1 MQPLHKRSTLHT
13 RARAP
18 AYTRRHA
25 LARIREPDGSRHPGK
40 HRNPL
45 ELETEI
51 ELKIEVALT
60 CAQCYH
66 AFRFSLRRPIA
77 FASLFT
83 EICLPFPRCFSAVNE
98 HIFFFEL
105 VPLLA
110 RLNNFLILSRF
121 LGRLVSGRR
130 VFYILI
136 IIR

>member
-60 CAQCYH
+60 CAH
-66 AFRFSLRRPIA
+66 APMLPRFSLLLAPTDCLCEPFHGNLPPISTLL
-77 FASLFT
+77 FYRKRIHFSLF
-83 EICLPFPRCFSAVNE
+83 
-98 HIFFFEL
+98 FFFFGL
-105 VPLLA
+105 VSLLA
-110 RLNNFLILSRF
+110 RLNNFLI
-121 LGRLVSGRR
+121 GH
-130 VFYILI
+130 VFGLI
-136 IIR
+136 S